1 MFNVA
6 ELREIIEMV
15 EKSSL
20 QSFELVQENE
30 SLRLVKASCGTMEN
44 SAALVAAVPVNPEQP
59 AASLPVKEQNS
70 GAASE
75 YFEIPSPMVG
85 TFYLAAEPGGE
96 PLVSVGQQVESE
108 TVVGIVEVMKLFHEA
123 EAGMAGTIIE
133 ILVQDGDFVEY
144 GQPLFRLRPQKG

>member
-44 SAALVAAVPVNPEQP
+44 SAAVAVPVKAEQS
-59 AASLPVKEQNS
+59 AASLPVTGKIQDAEL
-70 GAASE
+70 A
-75 YFEIPSPMVG
+75 YIEIPSPMVG
-85 TFYLAAEPGGE
+85 TFYLAAEPGGK
-96 PLVSVGQQVESE
+96 PLVSVGQQVEPE

-123 EAGMAGTIIE
+123 EAGMAGTITE

>member
-30 SLRLVKASCGTMEN
+30 SLRLVKASCGTIEN
-44 SAALVAAVPVNPEQP
+44 AAALAAAVPVHPEQP
-59 AASLPVKEQNS
+59 AASLPVTAQIQDAEP
-70 GAASE
+70 A
-75 YFEIPSPMVG
+75 YIEIPSPMVG
-85 TFYLAAEPGGE
+85 TFYLAAEPGGK
-96 PLVSVGQQVESE
+96 PLVSVGQQVEPE
-108 TVVGIVEVMKLFHEA
+108 TVVGSVEVMKLFHEA
-123 EAGMAGTIIE
+123 EAGMAGTITE